1 MNRLRKGDQVRVTR
15 GSLKGKEGKIKAI
28 LLDKDR
34 ALVEGVGKY
43 KRYQKGRGVIERER
57 AIHISNLSLI
67 TTDKKKKF
75 IKSLFLLKMERKKE
89 CQEILR
95 KIRVSNE

>member
-34 ALVEGVGKY
+34 ALVDGVGKY
-43 KRYQKGRGVIERER
+43 KRYQKGRGMIERER
-57 AIHISNLSLI
+57 AIHVSNLSLI
-67 TTDKKKKF
+67 TTDKKKEVYKVSF
-75 IKSLFLLKMERKKE
+75 VVNKDGKKE
-89 CQEILR
+89 
-95 KIRVSNE
+95 RVPRNTKKDKS

>member
-67 TTDKKKKF
+67 TTDKKKEVYKVSF
-75 IKSLFLLKMERKKE
+75 VVKDGKKE
-89 CQEILR
+89 R
-95 KIRVSNE
+95 MPRDTKKDKS

>member
-67 TTDKKKKF
+67 TTDKKKEVYKVSF
-75 IKSLFLLKMERKKE
+75 FVKDGKKE
-89 CQEILR
+89 R
-95 KIRVSNE
+95 MPRDTKKDKS